1 LDKPNPLKPATR
13 PERLTELSEKTGS
26 AVRLFKRNYEV
37 VSMQKR
43 FLKPLCER
51 RAAAIFEE
59 ALQAL
64 NYPRTEEGIEEV
76 RKWCEDCFKAY
87 NPVEQ
92 ELMRETLD
100 RLLRDYKAEV
110 KDYFMVYR

>member
-1 LDKPNPLKPATR
+1 
-13 PERLTELSEKTGS
+13 
-26 AVRLFKRNYEV
+26 
-37 VSMQKR
+37 MQKR
-43 FLKPLCER
+43 FLRPLCER

-76 RKWCEDCFKAY
+76 RRYCEDHFKAY

-92 ELMRETLD
+92 ELMRETLS
-100 RLLRDYKAEV
+100 RLIRDYKAEL
-110 KDYFMVYR
+110 KDYFMVYH

>member
-1 LDKPNPLKPATR
+1 
-13 PERLTELSEKTGS
+13 
-26 AVRLFKRNYEV
+26 
-37 VSMQKR
+37 MQKR
-43 FLKPLCER
+43 FLRPLCER

-64 NYPRTEEGIEEV
+64 GYPKTQEGLEEL
-76 RKWCEDCFKAY
+76 RRWCEDHFKAY

-100 RLLRDYKAEV
+100 RLIRDYKAEL
-110 KDYFMVYR
+110 KDYYMTYH

>member
-1 LDKPNPLKPATR
+1 
-13 PERLTELSEKTGS
+13 
-26 AVRLFKRNYEV
+26 
-37 VSMQKR
+37 MQKR
-43 FLKPLCER
+43 FLRPLCER

-64 NYPRTEEGIEEV
+64 GYPKTQEGLEEL
-76 RKWCEDCFKAY
+76 RRWCEDHFKAY

-100 RLLRDYKAEV
+100 RLIRDYKAEL
-110 KDYFMVYR
+110 KDYYMAYH